1 MKTSKCIEE
10 KSYGCNELV
19 ESSPLKNRA
28 CKKFSG
34 VHLKEEGSAL
44 SINFVMYT
52 CVVESTIPSNVQKRV
67 VIKTKQVVE
76 NKSRG

>member
-1 MKTSKCIEE
+1 KTVVMKTSKCIEE

-44 SINFVMYT
+44 SKKKKKKLET
-52 CVVESTIPSNVQKRV
+52 
-67 VIKTKQVVE
+67 
-76 NKSRG
+76 